1 MSTAEDIRKS
11 LMAAMIARAVNT
23 DLYVHMLNGKKITL
37 SPNAFPLSL
46 EEEDSIMEIGDDTNG
61 RFIMLNLN
69 HVSFVECSI
78 PKKGET
84 SNMLNVMKNISKV
97 MDVEYENRG
106 DDE

>member
-1 MSTAEDIRKS
+1 MSNHEDIRKS
-11 LMAAMIARAVNT
+11 LTTAMFTRAVNT

-46 EEEDSIMEIGDDTNG
+46 EEDSIMEIGDDNDG

-69 HVSFVECSI
+69 HVAFVECSM

-97 MDVEYENRG
+97 MDMEYENGG
-106 DDE
+106 DD